1 MKLAPLVEFDSQISE
16 LQELGTTAFGERKIY
31 LVGGGR
37 FWGDK
42 INGSARA
49 GGGLIGCWSIVLA

>member
-37 FWGDK
+37 FWGES
-42 INGSARA
+42 INN
-49 GGGLIGCWSIVLA
+49 